1 MVLSGDG
8 GSFDGSKFLESFCL
22 VFSHVIPIFIAYWRM
37 PSKLHANLQ

>member
-1 MVLSGDG
+1 VVLSGDG